1 MTATFQ
7 FIHDLGHRIMGL
19 DYPHGH
25 WLINVAATLLFV
37 VAPGWTLWIG
47 MRLVYRRYSADS
59 DEAAHLFRYEV
70 AQVFQSE
77 AAQGF
82 RSEAAH
88 LRGYSFGSEG
98 MMGWR

>member
-1 MTATFQ
+1 MFEQ
-7 FIHDLGHRIMGL
+7 SI
-19 DYPHGH
+19 
-25 WLINVAATLLFV
+25 
-37 VAPGWTLWIG
+37 
-47 MRLVYRRYSADS
+47 ADS